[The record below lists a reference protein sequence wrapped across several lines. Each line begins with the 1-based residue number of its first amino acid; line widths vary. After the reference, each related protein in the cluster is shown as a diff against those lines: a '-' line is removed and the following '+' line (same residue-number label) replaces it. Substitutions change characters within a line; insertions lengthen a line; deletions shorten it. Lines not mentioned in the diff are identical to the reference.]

1 MWMLRLLS
9 PAEAEKPPGQVI
21 EPGRNKIKLKPTAA
35 LPPSNVNAKA
45 IVEKFQSTIEAMHAA
60 TSGQLDQ
67 IHFIL
72 SCVAEA
78 NGKPPPPPN
87 TVVLL
92 LELEK
97 EDLAEPNVR
106 VSIVQ
111 LLKSFQKLVKPDDSE
126 NNFEEKVPSSL
137 TLLLTSLLLSSS
149 SLLLLLPSS
158 LLARPPHQLHR
169 PRSPSLPVPPLS
181 PMLLTCLQPTRPQRP
196 ATSLPQCAE

>member
-21 EPGRNKIKLKPTAA
+21 EPGRNKIKLKPSAV

-45 IVEKFQSTIEAMHAA
+45 IVEKFESTIEAMHAA
-60 TSGQLDQ
+60 TGGQLDQ

-72 SCVAEA
+72 SCVAES

-126 NNFEEKVPSSL
+126 ANFEEKVPSFYIR
-137 TLLLTSLLLSSS
+137 LLPQPAPPPAIPVTSCAS
-149 SLLLLLPSS
+149 SLSNAPDLPSNHS
-158 LLARPPHQLHR
+158 PTTTRHQPPAMCCVR
-169 PRSPSLPVPPLS
+169 
-181 PMLLTCLQPTRPQRP
+181 QR
-196 ATSLPQCAE
+196 TLRK